1 MKDII
6 KTLNTQKA
14 CPDGDVPVK
23 LKKMNEDIFSR
34 LLFQSFNQS
43 LINGEF
49 PHCLKQAEVITVF
62 ENKDKRDKSINRPA
76 NILPV
81 ISKIF
86 ERLMYD
92 QMFNIL
98 IKSSLNFNVVF
109 VKDLALRNC
118 LVFKIKKWK

>member
-49 PHCLKQAEVITVF
+49 PHGLKQAEVITVF

-118 LVFKIKKWK
+118 LVFKIKNWK

>member
-98 IKSSLNFNVVF
+98 IKSSLKYNVVF

>member
-1 MKDII
+1 M
-6 KTLNTQKA
+6 
-14 CPDGDVPVK
+14 
-23 LKKMNEDIFSR
+23 
-34 LLFQSFNQS
+34 
-43 LINGEF
+43 NGEF

-118 LVFKIKKWK
+118 LVFKIKNWK

>member
-1 MKDII
+1 
-6 KTLNTQKA
+6 
-14 CPDGDVPVK
+14 
-23 LKKMNEDIFSR
+23 MNEDIFSR
-34 LLFQSFNQS
+34 LIFQNFNQP
-43 LINGEF
+43 LINSEF

-62 ENKDKRDKSINRPA
+62 KNKEKLDKSINRPA
-76 NILPV
+76 NFLPV

-98 IKSSLNFNVVF
+98 IKSSLNINVVF

-118 LVFKIKKWK
+118 LLHMIKSWKESLNQGGSLWCSVN

>member
-118 LVFKIKKWK
+118 LVFKIKNWK